1 MTEEILAAML
11 PKYGED
17 LRKEPEHN
25 PPTAGRGYGPP
36 ELVGYWKGRVATY
49 EGDRRLEMWAQP
61 DGDVH
66 VQLEGQMRMLL
77 NQSRLSDGRFTGV
90 FAGGIGTSDA
100 DRRPHELHL
109 DTNLRGETIN
119 GSLAAISLPG
129 QKPGNALSYFV
140 ELQRLDPSPTA
151 SSLFNGHDLAGW
163 RVIDKYDFVR
173 HGKVIV
179 EDGAIVLD
187 AGTPAT
193 GISTT
198 RPFPRVD
205 YEVSLEAKRIE
216 GGDFFCGMTFPVKE
230 DYLSLVIGGWG
241 GGVTGISNLDGASAV
256 ENETTNYQKFEQDR
270 WYKIRLRVTQEKVEA
285 WIDDGQI
292 VDLELE
298 DRKLSIWWEQEP
310 VRPFGIAS
318 WHTKAAVRNI
328 RLKLL

>member
-1 MTEEILAAML
+1 ML

-25 PPTAGRGYGPP
+25 PAVAGRGHGPP
-36 ELVGYWKGRVATY
+36 ELVGYWQGSISTY
-49 EGDRRLEMWAQP
+49 EGERRLEMWAKP

-66 VQLEGQMRMLL
+66 MQMDGELRMLL
-77 NQSRLSDGRFTGV
+77 NNSRLSDGRFTGV
-90 FAGGIGTSDA
+90 FSGSIGTGDA
-100 DRRPHELHL
+100 DRRPHRLHL

-119 GSLAAISLPG
+119 GSLAAISLPAR
-129 QKPGNALSYFV
+129 KAGNALSHFV
-140 ELQRLDPSPTA
+140 ELKRIDASPTA
-151 SSLFNGHDLAGW
+151 RSLFNGRDLNGW

-179 EDGAIVLD
+179 EDSTIVLN

-198 RPFPRVD
+198 RAFPRVD

-216 GGDFFCGMTFPVKE
+216 GSDFFCGMTFPVKD

-241 GGVTGISNLDGASAV
+241 GGVTGISNLDNMAAV
-256 ENETTNYQKFEQDR
+256 ENDTTNFQEFEQGR
-270 WYKIRLRVTQEKVEA
+270 WYKIRLRVTKEKVEA
-285 WIDDGQI
+285 WIDDAQI
-292 VDLELE
+292 VDVELKE
-298 DRKLSIWWEQEP
+298 RKLSIWWEQEP

-318 WHTKAAVRNI
+318 WHTKAALRKI
-328 RLKLL
+328 RLKIL